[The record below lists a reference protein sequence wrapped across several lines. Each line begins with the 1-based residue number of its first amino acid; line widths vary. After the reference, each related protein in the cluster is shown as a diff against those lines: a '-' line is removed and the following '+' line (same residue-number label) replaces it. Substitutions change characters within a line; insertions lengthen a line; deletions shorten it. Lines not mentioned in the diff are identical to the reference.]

1 MLFCLAFVF
10 VLVNASAAKTNE
22 PCVDDAS
29 EGLCLRFKSKGK
41 CFMGSSVHFAKTV
54 CAKTCEWCTPEEPR
68 KPESVSNIF
77 MPMNTA

>member
-22 PCVDDAS
+22 TEPYVDRAN

-41 CFMGSSVHFAKTV
+41 CLMGSSVHFAKTV

-68 KPESVSNIF
+68 KPESMSYISF
-77 MPMNTA
+77 Q